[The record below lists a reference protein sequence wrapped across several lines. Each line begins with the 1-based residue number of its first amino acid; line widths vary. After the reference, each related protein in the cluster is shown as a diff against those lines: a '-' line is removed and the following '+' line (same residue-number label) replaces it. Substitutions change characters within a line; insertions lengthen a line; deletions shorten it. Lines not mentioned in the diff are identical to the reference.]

1 MRKIYI
7 DNNTGKEIN
16 LHRPYI
22 DRVFLPG
29 TSEKPKKILGVHGY
43 NKHGNVVDFFEKTK
57 EVLAAE
63 GIHMDAPFFE
73 KGEAVDYKNWEKV
86 FDSLDI
92 ASYDTWLTH
101 SMGAKIARQY
111 IIENNLHISRLIL
124 VSPRYEKSDRPGV
137 QKLENE
143 QLIYTFE
150 ELRSHVDEVIVIN
163 SENDPGVPH
172 ISGKRVAEA
181 TGGKCVTI
189 NGAGHFNVEYSPFI
203 TGIILHGAPLRRI
216 PEVLDV
222 WMDSAS
228 MPYAQVHYPFENQA
242 KMEASFPAD
251 FIAEYT
257 GQIRAWFYVMHAI
270 GVMVK

>member
-1 MRKIYI
+1 
-7 DNNTGKEIN
+7 
-16 LHRPYI
+16 
-22 DRVFLPG
+22 
-29 TSEKPKKILGVHGY
+29 
-43 NKHGNVVDFFEKTK
+43 
-57 EVLAAE
+57 
-63 GIHMDAPFFE
+63 MDAPFFQD
-73 KGEAVDYKNWEKV
+73 GHMVDYSVWEKV
-86 FDSLDI
+86 FDSLDLQ
-92 ASYDTWLTH
+92 SYDTWITH
-101 SMGAKIARQY
+101 SMGAKMARQY
-111 IIENNLHISRLIL
+111 IVSHHLHIKKLIL
-124 VSPRYEKSDRPGV
+124 VSPRYEASKRDGTKR
-137 QKLENE
+137 LEAE
-143 QLIYTFE
+143 QLTHTFE
-150 ELRSHVDEVIVIN
+150 ELRAHVDEIIVIN
-163 SENDPGVPH
+163 SEDDKGVPYT
-172 ISGKRVAEA
+172 SGQKVAEA

-189 NGAGHFNVEYSPFI
+189 NGAGHFNVTYSGFI

>member
-1 MRKIYI
+1 
-7 DNNTGKEIN
+7 
-16 LHRPYI
+16 
-22 DRVFLPG
+22 
-29 TSEKPKKILGVHGY
+29 
-43 NKHGNVVDFFEKTK
+43 
-57 EVLAAE
+57 
-63 GIHMDAPFFE
+63 MDAPFFE
-73 KGEAVDYKNWEKV
+73 SGEAVDYKNWEKV
-86 FDSLDI
+86 FDGLDV
-92 ASYDTWLTH
+92 ASYDTWITH
-101 SMGAKIARQY
+101 SMGAKMARQY
-111 IIENNLHISRLIL
+111 IVSKGLHIKRMIL
-124 VSPRYEKSDRPGV
+124 VAPRYESSTRASMEQVEK
-137 QKLENE
+137 E
-143 QLIYTFE
+143 QLTHTYE
-150 ELRSHVDEVIVIN
+150 ELRSCVDEIIVIK
-163 SENDPGVPH
+163 SEDDPGAPYV
-172 ISGKRVAEA
+172 SGKKVAEA
-181 TGGKCVTI
+181 TGGKLITV